1 MNGLLIS
8 ALIATILYTVV
19 KFFQMRFVD
28 KENKPLKDLISDSC
42 IVFLVT
48 FVSLFATEQLG
59 SVDGISQAFGM
70 HGGGTDVSQVKAFTG
85 KANF

>member
-1 MNGLLIS
+1 MNGLLIT
-8 ALIATILYTVV
+8 ALITTTLYTVV

-28 KENKPLKDLISDSC
+28 KENRPLKELISDSC
-42 IVFLVT
+42 VVFLAT

-59 SVDGISQAFGM
+59 SVDGISQAFGLR
-70 HGGGTDVSQVKAFTG
+70 GGGESSQVKAFTG